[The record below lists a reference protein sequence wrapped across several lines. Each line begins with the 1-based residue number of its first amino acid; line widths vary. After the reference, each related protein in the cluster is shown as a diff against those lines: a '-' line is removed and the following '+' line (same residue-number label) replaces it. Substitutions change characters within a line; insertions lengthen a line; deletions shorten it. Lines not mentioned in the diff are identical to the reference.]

1 MSSKSC
7 FNRIIRRSRNMRLN
21 SSLQTWL
28 LQLGLAGCRW
38 LFSLYS
44 YPRRVCHSRLPGN
57 DCKFSLQTPISL
69 SLPSLAVCLCG
80 SDKLTTSHF
89 HFVSLSLVFF
99 FIFWQNK
106 PFLNYRFLD
115 SSSSSSSL
123 YTTVFSSRREQV
135 HQFNTATRFR
145 PIRIAELVIFFM
157 FGKKGK
163 EKWTFIVIHHERCL
177 PCFADDLL
185 PSRRGK

>member
-28 LQLGLAGCRW
+28 LNSAW
-38 LFSLYS
+38 LVVADFSPCIHIPVEFVTLVFLETTANFHF
-44 YPRRVCHSRLPGN
+44 RH
-57 DCKFSLQTPISL
+57 QSL

-80 SDKLTTSHF
+80 SNKLTTSHF

-106 PFLNYRFLD
+106 PFLNYRFSD
-115 SSSSSSSL
+115 SSSSSSL

-157 FGKKGK
+157 F
-163 EKWTFIVIHHERCL
+163 EKRQRKMNFHRH
-177 PCFADDLL
+177 
-185 PSRRGK
+185 PSRTLFALLRG